1 MSPPQAPSPVST
13 WPGNGSPP
21 ATDAPRPVDSDPLD
35 DDALPEGDPV
45 GDLLG
50 GVLRLGVVPGG
61 IIIALAVHH
70 HAPVARRALPRAHRR
85 GGTRL
90 EVLLVDGG
98 RRKVVVP
105 LHHHCLLY
113 TSPSPRDRTR
123 SRMPSS

>member
-21 ATDAPRPVDSDPLD
+21 ATDAPRPGDSDPRD

-61 IIIALAVHH
+61 IIIALALHH

-90 EVLLVDGG
+90 EVLLVDGE
-98 RRKVVVP
+98 RNDDAAWYYPEPK
-105 LHHHCLLY
+105 
-113 TSPSPRDRTR
+113 DAAEEI
-123 SRMPSS
+123 